1 MTFQMPK
8 GWKAIIGLEI
18 HVELNTKSKLFSSA
32 ANEFGCEP
40 NTNLDVVST
49 GMPGSLPVLNKEA
62 VDKAIALGLAING
75 QINMYSRFDRK
86 SYFYPDC
93 PRNYQ
98 ITQFDIPVIS
108 GGQVTAEVGNEE
120 KVFQIE
126 RVQLEDDAGNLRHFN
141 DFAAVD
147 FNRAGVPLLEIVSAP
162 CIHTPEEAIAYAME
176 LKAIL
181 EYIDASDCNMEEG
194 SMRMDVNISVRKESE
209 VGFRNRSEIKNMNSF
224 SNMALAIQ
232 YEIKRQVELYESN
245 PDEDPSQLH
254 KQGTYRFDLET
265 MKTVHMRSKETADD
279 YRYFPEPDLG
289 PCIIE
294 QSQVDTIRAN
304 LPELPFQRLKRYID
318 QYGFEKQIAFQLT
331 CDKRLADYFEAALK
345 VSNDPKLTLNW
356 LLSEF
361 AGRLKGTGK
370 MIYETAI
377 LPDSVGQLIAW
388 INQKKITGKIAKTI
402 ADLIVQDPKLTPED
416 VLKQNPDFIPLD
428 DHDQIKAVVD
438 EVVKDNPQSIIDY
451 NNGKDRA
458 LGFLVGQVMK
468 KTKGKADP
476 VIVNKYIKEAL

>member
-1 MTFQMPK
+1 MTFKMPK
-8 GWKAIIGLEI
+8 GWKAVIGLEI

-32 ANEFGCEP
+32 VNAFGCEP

-62 VDKAIALGLAING
+62 VNKAIALGLAIG
-75 QINMYSRFDRK
+75 GHINLYSRFDRK

-98 ITQFDIPVIS
+98 ITQFDIPIIE
-108 GGQVTAEVGNEE
+108 GGQVTAEVNDED
-120 KVFQIE
+120 KTFQIE
-126 RVQLEDDAGNLRHFN
+126 RVQIEDDAGNLRHFN

-162 CIHTPEEAIAYAME
+162 CIHSPEEAVAYAME

-181 EYIDASDCNMEEG
+181 QYINASDCNMEEG
-194 SMRMDVNISVRKESE
+194 SMRMDVNVSVRKESE

-224 SNMALAIQ
+224 TNMALAIE
-232 YEIKRQVELYESN
+232 YELKRQVELYESN
-245 PDEDPSQLH
+245 PDQDPAALQP
-254 KQGTYRFDLET
+254 QGTYRFDLET
-265 MKTVHMRSKETADD
+265 MRTVRMRLKESADD

-294 QSQVDTIRAN
+294 KEQVEEIRQN
-304 LPELPFQRLKRYID
+304 LPELPYERLKRYIE
-318 QYGFEKQIAFQLT
+318 QYQFDKKIAFQLT
-331 CDKRLADYFEAALK
+331 CDKQLADYFENTLE
-345 VSNDPKLTLNW
+345 VSKDPKQTLNW
-356 LLSEF
+356 LLTEF
-361 AGRLKGTGK
+361 AGRLKASGK
-370 MIYETAI
+370 MIYQTVIA
-377 LPDSVGQLIAW
+377 PRSVGVLIDW
-388 INQKKITGKIAKTI
+388 INTKKITGKIAKSI
-402 ADLIVQDPKLTPED
+402 ADILVDNQELTPEKI
-416 VLKQNPDFIPLD
+416 LEQNPDFVPLND
-428 DHDQIKAVVD
+428 TDEIQAIVD
-438 EVVKDNPQSIIDY
+438 EVVAANPQSIIDF

-476 VIVNKYIKEAL
+476 TIVNKLIKEAL